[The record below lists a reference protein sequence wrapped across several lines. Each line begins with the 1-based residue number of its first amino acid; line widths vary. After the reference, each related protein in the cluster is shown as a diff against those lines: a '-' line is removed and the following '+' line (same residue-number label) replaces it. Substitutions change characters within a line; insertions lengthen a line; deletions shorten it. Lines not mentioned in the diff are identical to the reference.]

1 MDNQNQSYF
10 KLPLFFTFTCYC
22 IWAAYSVIN
31 YFSNIEINHEYDTIF
46 IYRITLGKLD
56 LYLLIYMISLYFFQ
70 KYRIYDL
77 TKNWKTICSLIAA
90 FMLIRYYLS
99 TLESYIFKII
109 FTQLIGNLQ
118 IISFEDI
125 PLCFSLLEWFDVI
138 SVLGILI
145 ILFKIITFS
154 PSAVDFNPVTLKKIH
169 IRIFSLFLS
178 YASLEAILLNTNII
192 NKLLESSINV
202 MQLFILAILLL
213 WIILYKLFNIIVF
226 DCFEQLDSQVSFKKL
241 ILIIIRTAFWSGFV
255 STIIVCLLLMLYMPG
270 NLKLKYK
277 IQFYSSYFLY
287 IFSGINLLFSLL
299 FCRYFIKSFYKR
311 R

>member
-10 KLPLFFTFTCYC
+10 KLPLFFTFMCYC
-22 IWAAYSVIN
+22 IWTAYSLIN
-31 YFSNIEINHEYDTIF
+31 YFSNIETNHEYSTFF
-46 IYRITLGKLD
+46 IYGKTLGTLD

-77 TKNWKTICSLIAA
+77 TKNWKTICLLIAV
-90 FMLIRYYLS
+90 FMLSRDGLS
-99 TLESYIFKII
+99 TLESYIFRII
-109 FTQLIGNLQ
+109 FTQLIGNFQ
-118 IISFEDI
+118 IISVEDI
-125 PLCFSLLEWFDVI
+125 PICIRLLKWFDDI

-145 ILFKIITFS
+145 ILFKNITFS
-154 PSAVDFNPVTLKKIH
+154 PSSVDFNPVTLKKIH

-241 ILIIIRTAFWSGFV
+241 ILIITSTAFLSSFV
-255 STIIVCLLLMLYMPG
+255 STIIVLVFMFYM
-270 NLKLKYK
+270 
-277 IQFYSSYFLY
+277 
-287 IFSGINLLFSLL
+287 
-299 FCRYFIKSFYKR
+299 
-311 R
+311 

>member
-10 KLPLFFTFTCYC
+10 KLPLFFTFMCYC
-22 IWAAYSVIN
+22 IWTAYSLIN
-31 YFSNIEINHEYDTIF
+31 YFSNIETNHEYDTFF
-46 IYRITLGKLD
+46 IYRITLGTLD

-77 TKNWKTICSLIAA
+77 TKNWKTICLLIAV

-99 TLESYIFKII
+99 TLEGYILRII
-109 FTQLIGNLQ
+109 ITQLIGNFQ
-118 IISFEDI
+118 IISYDDI
-125 PLCFSLLEWFDVI
+125 PICFSILKWFNVI